1 MGCEPVPESALLA
14 MEHRKRYLC
23 REFLRKRGHV
33 LRPRGVKTGNWKMRE
48 EHVSLE
54 RGTIHPRSLVQA

>member
-1 MGCEPVPESALLA
+1 MAFTEIVSSSSVSGP
-14 MEHRKRYLC
+14 K
-23 REFLRKRGHV
+23 
-33 LRPRGVKTGNWKMRE
+33 GVKTGNWKMRE